1 MPSYKT
7 TYDLPPG
14 VTSHVVK
21 EEHVE
26 YGFIGMFQNLKYEY
40 RADIRDRAALEHT
53 FRQKFE
59 ALNRVHL
66 SDGEFGVDDAE
77 LYARALNLL
86 SHGKHDIYQ
95 PAKMVENVQLF
106 RQILDAFLG
115 RCGFALPDIFER
127 AASRPIRVAAP
138 RTTLIHYTRA

>member
-1 MPSYKT
+1 MRSDKT

-14 VTSHVVK
+14 VVSHVVK
-21 EEHVE
+21 EERVE
-26 YGFIGMFQNLKYEY
+26 YGFIGIFQNLKYEY
-40 RADIRDRAALEHT
+40 RADIRDRAALEPT

-59 ALNRVHL
+59 ALNHVYL

-86 SHGKHDIYQ
+86 SHGKYDIHQ
-95 PAKMVENVQLF
+95 PAKMVENKQLF

-115 RCGFALPDIFER
+115 RYKFALPDIFER
-127 AASRPIRVAAP
+127 DAFRPTRVAAP
-138 RTTLIHYTRA
+138 